1 LFFCFIQLLGKNKKE
16 TLLKVGIMVMPAEYL
31 EVLETVYE
39 MAAGNEN
46 KPVGEQLVGEQ
57 LGQQLDE
64 TKRIVNWLVD
74 KGFLKRGFYR
84 QCGANS

>member
-1 LFFCFIQLLGKNKKE
+1 
-16 TLLKVGIMVMPAEYL
+16 MVMTAEYL
-31 EVLETVYE
+31 EVLERVYE

-46 KPVGEQLVGEQ
+46 NPDGEQLVGEQ

-74 KGFLKRGFYR
+74 KAFLNRGSI
-84 QCGANS
+84 ANVWSNS